1 MYVSDTP
8 VLQKPVS
15 QRTLDTLGYRQN
27 NPGNIRNQG
36 DVFDGETFS
45 GNAFKSFY
53 TMGYGYRAMAIL
65 LFNYYRLY
73 GDTTIR
79 KLITRYAPP
88 GENDTAGYI
97 DFVRKQTGIN
107 PDKVLTTGDFK
118 AGVLLEPPV
127 KKILRAISQKEIS
140 WANEK
145 ELTSGYNGFL
155 KDKL

>member
-1 MYVSDTP
+1 
-8 VLQKPVS
+8 
-15 QRTLDTLGYRQN
+15 LDTLGYKQN

-36 DVFDGETFS
+36 DVFDGEIYS
-45 GNAFKSFY
+45 GNAFKSFF

-65 LFNYYRLY
+65 LFNYYTLY
-73 GDTTIR
+73 GDNTIR

-97 DFVRKQTGIN
+97 EFVRDHTGIN

-118 AGVLLEPPV
+118 PGVLFEAPA
-127 KKILRAISQKEIS
+127 KKIVRAISQKEIS
-140 WANEK
+140 FVNER
-145 ELTSGYNGFL
+145 ELTNGYNGFV